1 MPPGWSLPHDANGR
15 VRRLGEGPRS
25 SSDLSPRRPLR
36 TAGLHPSS
44 RRSMRARSARR
55 QSRSSFSIAGRLGRL
70 HRGGGRSRVIH
81 VEMRASGRAENP
93 SRQGFIQPAGFVR
106 RNAQEVPGL
115 QGLLSRLWR
124 LLGRPFCPFLACRRA
139 EAGGLRDGPAFAPLG
154 DGARA
159 AWRGTWA
166 LLAGLNADLGH
177 ERKIGL
183 ALAVTALAGVRATAP
198 ALCSRTPSGSR
209 RKRS

>member
-1 MPPGWSLPHDANGR
+1 LPGAQTQVSVVFGKVSVNLHDCDRCLLGGR
-15 VRRLGEGPRS
+15 FRTTPTVEFGAWGKGPARAATFPRAPSERQGCTRRL
-25 SSDLSPRRPLR
+25 
-36 TAGLHPSS
+36 
-44 RRSMRARSARR
+44 
-55 QSRSSFSIAGRLGRL
+55 L

-124 LLGRPFCPFLACRRA
+124 LLGRPFCPFLACRRT
-139 EAGGLRDGPAFAPLG
+139 EAGGLGDGPAFAPFR
-154 DGARA
+154 DGART

-166 LLAGLNADLGH
+166 LLAGLDADLGH
-177 ERKIGL
+177 QGEIGL
-183 ALAVTALAGVRATAP
+183 ALAVATLAGIGAAARPRALELLLA
-198 ALCSRTPSGSR
+198 AGAGS
-209 RKRS
+209 

>member
-1 MPPGWSLPHDANGR
+1 MPPEWSLPHDANGR

-36 TAGLHPSS
+36 TAGLHPSPTPSASTSS

-55 QSRSSFSIAGRLGRL
+55 QSRSSFGIAGRLGRL

-124 LLGRPFCPFLACRRA
+124 LLGRPFCPFLACRRT
-139 EAGGLRDGPAFAPLG
+139 EPGGLGDGPAFAPFR

-159 AWRGTWA
+159 AWRGA
-166 LLAGLNADLGH
+166 
-177 ERKIGL
+177 
-183 ALAVTALAGVRATAP
+183 
-198 ALCSRTPSGSR
+198 
-209 RKRS
+209 